1 MRSLSLTTHSLL
13 ELLAGVTLLAAPFA
27 LGFGATGTVA
37 AVAGGVLL
45 VGLALA
51 DSLPLRSH
59 QAFDLALVLALGAGG
74 ALLAVAGDGLAAVV
88 LLGAAGLLLALT
100 SVTRWSRPF

>member
-13 ELLAGVTLLAAPFA
+13 ELLAGVALLAAPFA
-27 LGFGATGTVA
+27 LGFDAAGTVA
-37 AVAGGVLL
+37 AVSGGVLL

-59 QAFDLALVLALGAGG
+59 QAFDLVLMTVLGALGGV
-74 ALLAVAGDGLAAVV
+74 LAVAGDGIAAVV
-88 LLGAAGLLLALT
+88 LIGVAGLLLALT
-100 SVTRWSRPF
+100 SVTRWSRPY